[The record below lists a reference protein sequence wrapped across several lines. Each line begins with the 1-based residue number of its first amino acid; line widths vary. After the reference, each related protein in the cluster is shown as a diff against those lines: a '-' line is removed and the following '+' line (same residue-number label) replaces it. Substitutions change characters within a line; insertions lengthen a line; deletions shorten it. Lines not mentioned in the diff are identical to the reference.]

1 MLQQQQQGQ
10 ARPPPPHVCRYKA
23 TTHASGFLNSFPSTA
38 RSASSDAVSF
48 SPRATEDRATTG
60 GRLLLTGSSGWQ
72 VDHQTSFVL
81 ETSGAEAARGIPGIG
96 GASRPSTA
104 KSTLAGSRPSTA
116 RLSFRPSRPST
127 ARTSHPSR
135 PATARAV
142 LQEEDHKVKSMRATI
157 DELVLL
163 SPRTMKRA
171 HATLG
176 DWSSYAGAPSANTI
190 TAALVNTLN
199 AATLSAAAAA
209 AAAKQKQPK
218 EPSTRIL
225 DLSKPTPPPS
235 PRKAKPPPPPPLLE
249 ERGHSRAMIAAT
261 RTDPMLE
268 DLQPKHFFRTEA
280 AKAKEAEEEEEE
292 AKVAA
297 LAAANEMPRGE
308 AEVRSLCKAL
318 GSAAGMLS
326 SGAPPHRRSRM
337 VATEAK
343 AAAAASRST
352 LLRRVCA
359 RRHASRYSCHYVPH

>member
-1 MLQQQQQGQ
+1 M
-10 ARPPPPHVCRYKA
+10 
-23 TTHASGFLNSFPSTA
+23 
-38 RSASSDAVSF
+38 SF

-81 ETSGAEAARGIPGIG
+81 ETPGAEAARGIP
-96 GASRPSTA
+96 ASAAP
-104 KSTLAGSRPSTA
+104 LAFDREIDACWLASINRSIILP
-116 RLSFRPSRPST
+116 PSRPST

-135 PATARAV
+135 PGDGARAV

-268 DLQPKHFFRTEA
+268 GLQPKHFFRTEA

-318 GSAAGMLS
+318 GSAAGDAL
-326 SGAPPHRRSRM
+326 
-337 VATEAK
+337 K
-343 AAAAASRST
+343 RST
-352 LLRRVCA
+352 TTSQEPDGGDGSKSSSRRQPVNFVEESMRQATCVSLLMSLRASLAELITTSAMKWPGEVRCGEAA
-359 RRHASRYSCHYVPH
+359 RAC